1 MTDESRKNPL
11 VMIVDDMPRNIQ
23 LLGNIL
29 RENIKCDFSFA
40 QDGRQALDII
50 SRSAPDLI
58 LLDIMMPE
66 MDGIELCEKLKKD
79 PATSNIPVIFI
90 TARVDSEDVVKGFEA
105 GAIDYITKPF
115 NPPELL
121 ARVRTQLAIREKNAI
136 IMKQNVEFRELLH
149 LLCHDLANPIASILG
164 LVNMLEDSGPV
175 RKLKPI
181 MADAADNALRLI
193 DLVRKMRKLEDK
205 SEELVLM
212 YLPLADLV
220 DESLCILAQQFE
232 KKNIMVDVNIQE
244 NLLVH
249 VEEVSFVNSVM
260 NNILS
265 NAVKFSSKGSVVSI
279 SAFLHEH
286 DAVIAIC
293 DSGIG
298 MAEEELKN
306 IFSVSLSVSRAGTD
320 GEIGT
325 GFGMPLVKKF
335 VEAYGGSIEISSV
348 EKKDESPGHGM
359 TVKIHLKGRI

>member
-1 MTDESRKNPL
+1 MTDDGKKNPL
-11 VMIVDDMPRNIQ
+11 VMIVDDIPRNIQ
-23 LLGNIL
+23 ILGNIL

-40 QDGRQALDII
+40 QNGRLALDII

-66 MDGIELCEKLKKD
+66 MDGVELCEELKKN
-79 PATSNIPVIFI
+79 PATADIPVIFI
-90 TARVDSEDVVKGFEA
+90 TARADSEDVVRGFEV
-105 GAIDYITKPF
+105 GAVDYITKPF

-121 ARVRTQLAIREKNAI
+121 ARVRTQLAIREKNSI

-149 LLCHDLANPIASILG
+149 LLCHDLANPVSSILG

-181 MADAADNALRLI
+181 MADAAGNALRLI
-193 DLVRKMRKLEDK
+193 DLVRKMRRLEDK
-205 SEELVLM
+205 SEELLLD
-212 YLPLADLV
+212 YIPLSALV
-220 DESLCILAQQFE
+220 NESLCILEQQFA
-232 KKNIMVDVNIQE
+232 KKNISVDVNVPE
-244 NLLVH
+244 GLMVK

-260 NNILS
+260 NNVLS
-265 NAVKFSSKGSVVSI
+265 NAIKFSFKGSVISI
-279 SAFLHEH
+279 SASLEKG
-286 DAVIAIC
+286 IAIIEIC

-298 MAEEELKN
+298 MPEDVLKN

-335 VEAYGGSIEISSV
+335 IEAYGGRLEVSSIE
-348 EKKDESPGHGM
+348 KNGESPGHGT
-359 TVKIHLKGRI
+359 TVRIYLAGRI